1 MNTLLLR
8 LAGPMQAWGTQS
20 RFTIRDTGLEPS
32 KSGVIGLLCAALGK
46 PRDEAHPDNR
56 DKPALAE
63 LAALRMGVRV
73 NREGSP
79 YCDYHTVGGEHRHD
93 RTYGVVK
100 SDGATPSQSSQNAK
114 FTIVSWRH
122 YLADADFLVGLE
134 SEDETLLRR
143 LDEALA
149 APHWQLFLGRK
160 SFLPSLPVRVPDGLR
175 MNISLEVALQTF
187 NWPVDKRGEPLPRL
201 RRVLEILLDDPDT
214 YGAREVRHDW
224 PLSFAE
230 RRFTLR
236 QVRTDWMFYP
246 IGDANETESVS
257 LSTGPQ
263 SA

>member
-20 RFTIRDTGLEPS
+20 RFTIRDPGLEPS

-46 PRDEAHPDNR
+46 PRNEAHVDNR
-56 DKPALAE
+56 GKPSLAD

-79 YCDYHTVGGEHRHD
+79 HSDFHTAGGGEN
-93 RTYGVVK
+93 YGVVK
-100 SDGATPSQSSQNAK
+100 SSGTK
-114 FTIVSWRH
+114 GETVVSYRH
-122 YLADADFLVGLE
+122 YLADADFLVGVE
-134 SEDETLLRR
+134 SDDKELLRR

-149 APHWQLFLGRK
+149 HPCWQLFLGRK
-160 SFLPSLPVRVPDGLR
+160 SFVPALPVRPPGGLQI
-175 MNISLEVALQTF
+175 NTALEAALQYF
-187 NWPVDKRGEPLPRL
+187 DWPKDKRGKPLPRV
-201 RRVLEILLDDPDT
+201 RRVLEISPDDPDA
-214 YGAREVRHDW
+214 YGARDVRHDW

-236 QVRTDWMFYP
+236 YVRTDWIFDQKGGVH
-246 IGDANETESVS
+246 GDNPVS
-257 LSTGPQ
+257 LSTDSQ

>member
-46 PRDEAHPDNR
+46 PRDEAHTDNR
-56 DKPALAE
+56 DKPALAR

-79 YCDYHTVGGEHRHD
+79 HTDFHTAGGGEN
-93 RTYGVVK
+93 YGVVK
-100 SDGATPSQSSQNAK
+100 SSGAKGETV
-114 FTIVSWRH
+114 VSTRH

-134 SEDETLLRR
+134 SDDAGLLRW
-143 LDEALA
+143 LDEALSH
-149 APHWQLFLGRK
+149 PCWQLFLGRK
-160 SFLPSLPVRVPDGLR
+160 SFVPALPVRTLNGLLP
-175 MNISLEVALQTF
+175 NTPLEAALQDF
-187 NWPVDKRGEPLPRL
+187 DWPKDKRGEPLPRL
-201 RRVLEILLDDPDT
+201 RRVLEISPDDPAAF
-214 YGAREVRHDW
+214 GAREVRHDW

-236 QVRTDWMFYP
+236 YVQTDWIFRQK
-246 IGDANETESVS
+246 GGE
-257 LSTGPQ
+257 
-263 SA
+263 